1 MHSRRLEPEETAAM
15 HFGYD
20 ETTER
25 LRRELLDFMEEHVHP
40 AEAVWHEQVRQ
51 LDDPWDRPPVMA
63 ELKAEARRRGL
74 WNLFLPASHEYGAGL
89 TNVQYAPLA
98 EITGRSPWI
107 APEAINCSAPDTGN
121 MELLSLAATEEQ
133 KARWLEP
140 LLAGEIRSG
149 FSMTEPD
156 VASSDATNIRTRI
169 RREGDEYVIS
179 GRKWWTTGALS
190 PQCKLLIV
198 LGVSDPDADRHRSQ
212 SMILVPKDTPGVTVQ
227 RSMTVLGYDDGPHGG
242 HGDIVFDDVRVPV
255 ENMLGQEGDGF
266 RLAQERLGPGRIH
279 HAMRAIGMAERAL
292 ELMIE
297 RVTSGRSTFGR
308 PLAQHGM
315 VEHWIAESRIRI
327 EQTRLLVL
335 KTAWLMDTVGNKGAR
350 VEVSAIKVA
359 AADLATYVVDRAIQA
374 HGGGGVSQ
382 DFPLAEQY
390 AIARALHFVDGPD
403 EVHRM
408 AIARREV
415 RSARE
420 RGVAAH
426 R

>member
-1 MHSRRLEPEETAAM
+1 M

-25 LRRELLDFMEEHVHP
+25 LRRDLLDFMQEHVHP
-40 AEAVWHEQVRQ
+40 AEAIWHEQVSG
-51 LDDPWDRPPVMA
+51 LDDPWDTPPVME

-74 WNLFLPASHEYGAGL
+74 WNLFLPASHGEGAGL

-98 EITGRSPWI
+98 EITGRSPSI

-133 KARWLEP
+133 KARWLAP

-156 VASSDATNIRTRI
+156 VASSDATNIQTRI
-169 RREGDEYVIS
+169 RRDGDEYVIS
-179 GRKWWTTGALS
+179 GRKWWTTGAMS
-190 PQCKLLIV
+190 PRCKLLIV
-198 LGVSDPDADRHRSQ
+198 LGVSDPDAERHRRQ
-212 SMILVPKDTPGVTVQ
+212 SMVLVPKDAPGVTVK

-242 HGDIVFDDVRVPV
+242 HGDIVFDDVRVPL
-255 ENMLGQEGDGF
+255 ENMLGEEGDGF
-266 RLAQERLGPGRIH
+266 RLSQERLGPGRIH

-292 ELMIE
+292 DLMVE

-308 PLAQHGM
+308 PLVEHGV

-382 DFPLAEQY
+382 DFPLAELY
-390 AIARALHFVDGPD
+390 ALARTLHFVDGPD

-408 AIARREV
+408 AITRREV
-415 RSARE
+415 RGARE
-420 RGVAAH
+420 RRVALQP
-426 R
+426 